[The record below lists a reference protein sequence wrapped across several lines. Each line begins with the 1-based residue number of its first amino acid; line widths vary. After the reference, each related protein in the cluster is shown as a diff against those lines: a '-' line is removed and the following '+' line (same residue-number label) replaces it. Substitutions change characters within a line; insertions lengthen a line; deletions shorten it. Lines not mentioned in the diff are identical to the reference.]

1 MCVTKLTPKERGVLL
16 YSKKFDPESLP
27 PLMKFQTS
35 FLVEGEAGSLLNFS
49 TRIFTGARN
58 HGPRLIYPFVYILSA
73 FFSSSR
79 LSSTPSAGIST
90 CNNPLESG
98 ETTNIRRVYP
108 RQRQRRVI
116 MHVPNAMPAFK
127 QPSSPPRWQ
136 TITTVSSRL
145 RGTNAS
151 AGSAWPIYRRQ
162 SRCSCN
168 ATLPFKLTRVTN
180 Y

>member
-1 MCVTKLTPKERGVLL
+1 MFFFFLN
-16 YSKKFDPESLP
+16 SKKIRSLL
-27 PLMKFQTS
+27 PLMRFQTS
-35 FLVEGEAGSLLNFS
+35 LLLEGEAGSLLNFS

-58 HGPRLIYPFVYILSA
+58 HRPRLIYPFVYILSA
-73 FFSSSR
+73 FFSLSFSS
-79 LSSTPSAGIST
+79 LSSPPSAVIST

-116 MHVPNAMPAFK
+116 MHVPNALPAFK

-162 SRCSCN
+162 PRCSCN
-168 ATLPFKLTRVTN
+168 ATLPFKLTRATN